1 MSGANAAL
9 RIKQVLKSC
18 YFQIL
23 AGAGGRDL
31 HRACEVARLRW
42 KIKPDPDNPRY
53 IHTGIWGRLPADPL
67 TTNCSGGL

>member
-53 IHTGIWGRLPADPL
+53 IHTVYGDGYRLTPDR
-67 TTNCSGGL
+67 